1 MGDSKVIK
9 NKSIYISK
17 KNRISGSF
25 LKSAGNIEEPI
36 WN

>member
-1 MGDSKVIK
+1 MGDSKVI
-9 NKSIYISK
+9 NNQYGIYIE

-25 LKSAGNIEEPI
+25 LKFTENIEESI